1 MNRFFL
7 ELIKRWLTKKP
18 LFFQTVQWLT
28 SIIAVILLAPQFL
41 DAIEQGGFTIPETW
55 GTLIQQ
61 IIGYA
66 LAAQAL
72 IVQLTTSSEDKEK
85 KGIKD

>member
-18 LFFQTVQWLT
+18 WFFKTVQIVT
-28 SIIAVILLAPQFL
+28 SVTAVILLAPQFL
-41 DAIEQGGFTIPETW
+41 TAVQEGGFSIPETW
-55 GTLIQQ
+55 NGLIQQ
-61 IIGYA
+61 IVGYA

-72 IVQLTTSSEDKEK
+72 VVQLTTTSKDKEDKE
-85 KGIKD
+85 IKD

>member
-7 ELIKRWLTKKP
+7 EIVKRWLTKKP
-18 LFFQTVQWLT
+18 WFFQTVQYAT

-41 DAIEQGGFTIPETW
+41 DAVQEGGFTIPETW
-55 GTLIQQ
+55 GALIQQ

-66 LAAQAL
+66 LMAQAV

>member
-18 LFFQTVQWLT
+18 WFFKTVQIVT
-28 SIIAVILLAPQFL
+28 SVTAVVLLAPQFL
-41 DAIEQGGFTIPETW
+41 TAVQEGGFEIPDTW
-55 GTLIQQ
+55 SSLIQQ
-61 IIGYA
+61 IVGYA

-72 IVQLTTSSEDKEK
+72 VVQLTTTSEDKK
-85 KGIKD
+85 DKDIKD

>member
-18 LFFQTVQWLT
+18 WFFKTVQIVT
-28 SIIAVILLAPQFL
+28 SVTAAILLVPNFIE
-41 DAIEQGGFTIPETW
+41 AIQQGGFVMPEKW
-55 GTLIQQ
+55 SGVIQQ

-66 LAAQAL
+66 LAAQAF
-72 IVQLTTSSEDKEK
+72 IVQLTSTSSEKEDKE
-85 KGIKD
+85 IKD